1 MAGSPHSRVGELI
14 FRDLLPHPQV
24 RPECILNG
32 GGGASHLESFS
43 AISNFLFTPSPC
55 TVSCQSKV
63 SGRDSRGRE
72 TATPAKYDIRTRLSY
87 LVSVPRPQPQPL
99 RPTSG
104 ELSRLHTSCG
114 FLSIQQTFP
123 EHPLPAMQPVG
134 DGNFASKR
142 EGRSLVIRQIQAAQ
156 QELFLA
162 VGARQGLKM
171 VAGAQR
177 EPPHRCVQRWARLS
191 FSSGVPFAPKLRL
204 GSPHIARPWLFLS
217 ADGPRLHWLLRVL
230 SGVSRSSPAFLST
243 VKKRS
248 ELWLNCEARLPH
260 WLLLHEPPPLLRRTV
275 EGMTFQQI
283 RLFRVVLLTH

>member
-1 MAGSPHSRVGELI
+1 MKGRISRKSLKRGGVKRGQMAGSPHSRVGELI

-104 ELSRLHTSCG
+104 ELSRLRTSCG

-123 EHPLPAMQPVG
+123 VY
-134 DGNFASKR
+134 SSSSV
-142 EGRSLVIRQIQAAQ
+142 SLSQLAA
-156 QELFLA
+156 
-162 VGARQGLKM
+162 
-171 VAGAQR
+171 
-177 EPPHRCVQRWARLS
+177 
-191 FSSGVPFAPKLRL
+191 
-204 GSPHIARPWLFLS
+204 
-217 ADGPRLHWLLRVL
+217 
-230 SGVSRSSPAFLST
+230 
-243 VKKRS
+243 
-248 ELWLNCEARLPH
+248 
-260 WLLLHEPPPLLRRTV
+260 
-275 EGMTFQQI
+275 
-283 RLFRVVLLTH
+283 FRD